1 MDRVNGK
8 GNDGHQ
14 DGHVI
19 ATTCTQLESFLS
31 AVECFSTSSKCPFYV
46 FHFIFTFP
54 FCFCAQAHSN
64 FYSFPSR
71 AARQFAFV
79 ALKSTLFMFLKLFTS
94 LTSYFCHVIL
104 RPRLSFRNFLSYCLT
119 GCSLLDAD
127 TQIYKRLCPLVRW
140 PVRPLVHHG
149 DQAEKY
155 ENAHLWS
162 YYCDNL
168 CA

>member
-1 MDRVNGK
+1 MIKTKKDRKQSVEEKKYFRNSERSRLRDRVRERDERQRWRRRRYYRLVGEVFIFAKVLRGRMDRVNGK

-31 AVECFSTSSKCPFYV
+31 AVECFSTSSKCPIYV

-64 FYSFPSR
+64 SYSFPSR

-79 ALKSTLFMFLKLFTS
+79 ALKSTLFS
-94 LTSYFCHVIL
+94 
-104 RPRLSFRNFLSYCLT
+104 R
-119 GCSLLDAD
+119 
-127 TQIYKRLCPLVRW
+127 
-140 PVRPLVHHG
+140 VH
-149 DQAEKY
+149 AT
-155 ENAHLWS
+155 L
-162 YYCDNL
+162 
-168 CA
+168 